1 MPNLQSRIKKAVVKA
16 AGSSFW
22 KKFVLTSSD
31 IITTAADLTGVANG
45 DLIIEQVILATDATG
60 LATGTN
66 FQLNISGE
74 TYGEDKPIVETV
86 ANLGANITRSL
97 IHGSDDRTND
107 RFLSVTGTP
116 FILEAGAK
124 LQYSSTVADCTGA
137 GKVAILIKFTR
148 LSDNADIQSAV

>member
-31 IITTAADLTGVANG
+31 ITITAADLTGVANG
-45 DLIIEQVILATDATG
+45 DLIIGQVILATDATG
-60 LATGTN
+60 LAGGTN

-74 TYGEDKPIVETV
+74 TYGADIPIVETV
-86 ANLGANITRSL
+86 ANLGASTTRSF
-97 IHGSDDRTND
+97 IS
-107 RFLSVTGTP
+107 TP

-124 LQYSSTVADCTGA
+124 LQHSSTVANCTGA